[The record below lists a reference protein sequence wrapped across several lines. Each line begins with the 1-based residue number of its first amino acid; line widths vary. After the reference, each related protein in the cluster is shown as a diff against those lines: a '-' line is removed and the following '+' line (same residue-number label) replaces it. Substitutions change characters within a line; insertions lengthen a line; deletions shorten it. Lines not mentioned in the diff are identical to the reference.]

1 MAWIIWL
8 LLGFSAFLAFNPTV
22 RMGLFSDISGNIPTS
37 RISGDIGYSSSSSKL
52 IVVSNIDKEDIKSID
67 IMVNHS
73 PEITVTLKTP
83 NNKVTIEEMGPNMT
97 KYSISQTSIQAWESI
112 ATFTHNGKAE
122 DILLGNAQIISNTDE
137 VTNLSISNT
146 TP

>member
-1 MAWIIWL
+1 
-8 LLGFSAFLAFNPTV
+8 
-22 RMGLFSDISGNIPTS
+22 MGLFSDISGNIPTS

-97 KYSISQTSIQAWESI
+97 KYSISQTSIQA
-112 ATFTHNGKAE
+112 
-122 DILLGNAQIISNTDE
+122 
-137 VTNLSISNT
+137 
-146 TP
+146 